1 MPALLTARGRAAWR
15 LPAAAI
21 ALPVLLMTAC
31 NGSGASQSA
40 TASQTASASAAV
52 SESMAASESASAS
65 ASESEAAGGGVE
77 ITVAETAAGT
87 TLVGPDGMTLYIFT
101 NDTDGVSNCS
111 GDCATNWPPLVVTD
125 DDELAAGDGVTGELD
140 TIERD
145 DGSLQVTYD
154 GAPLYYFAGDS
165 AAGDSNGEGVGG
177 VWFIASPDGAAAAAS
192 NAYDY

>member
-1 MPALLTARGRAAWR
+1 
-15 LPAAAI
+15 
-21 ALPVLLMTAC
+21 MT
-31 NGSGASQSA
+31 
-40 TASQTASASAAV
+40 
-52 SESMAASESASAS
+52 
-65 ASESEAAGGGVE
+65 E

-177 VWFIASPDGAAAAAS
+177 VWFIASPDGAAAAAT

>member
-1 MPALLTARGRAAWR
+1 
-15 LPAAAI
+15 
-21 ALPVLLMTAC
+21 
-31 NGSGASQSA
+31 
-40 TASQTASASAAV
+40 
-52 SESMAASESASAS
+52 
-65 ASESEAAGGGVE
+65 
-77 ITVAETAAGT
+77 
-87 TLVGPDGMTLYIFT
+87 MTLYIFT
-101 NDTDGVSNCS
+101 NDTEGVSNCS

-125 DDELAAGDGVTGELD
+125 DDEIAAGDGVTGELD

-177 VWFIASPDGAAAAAS
+177 VWFIASPDGAAAAAT

>member
-1 MPALLTARGRAAWR
+1 MPAPLTARGRAAWR

-40 TASQTASASAAV
+40 SVAETPTATAAA

-65 ASESEAAGGGVE
+65 ESAAAMTE

-101 NDTDGVSNCS
+101 NDTEGVSNCS
-111 GDCATNWPPLVVTD
+111 GDCATNWPPLVVAD

-177 VWFIASPDGAAAAAS
+177 VWFIASPDGAAAAAT